1 MAKKPSKPKPV
12 PFSGGGPNDPP
23 PPPKKKAR

>member
-1 MAKKPSKPKPV
+1 MTKKPSKPKPV

-23 PPPKKKAR
+23 PPPKKKSR